1 MRLRNKIIAYTWAPI
16 VMSIALL
23 VACASSSGIQHAVI
37 ESNSQSGFIHEYE
50 DFVIVKSI
58 AGDSLD
64 ALATKYLGDPSKA
77 WVIAEFNDID
87 TLLPGK
93 EVVIPLTPTHLGGL
107 KKDGFQKV
115 PILLYHDF
123 SKTLSSKMKVLESSF
138 EAQMK
143 YLKQNDYHVITLD
156 RFLNFMEYKE
166 QIPEKS
172 VVIAIDDGWKSL
184 YTIAYPI
191 LKKYNFPA
199 TLFVY
204 TDFIGGKKALTWNQ
218 IKELADYGF
227 DIQCHTKTHRYLTRI
242 NDGESFNHFFKSVE
256 EELIRPKKLLRKKLN
271 RDCNCLAYPYGQTS
285 SLVAA
290 MLKKHGY
297 RAAFTVTRGGNP
309 FYLNNYNIN
318 RSAIYGHYDLEKF
331 KKNLDVFQPMST
343 E

>member
-1 MRLRNKIIAYTWAPI
+1 MRFEIITIAPRWAFML
-16 VMSIALL
+16 VSMALL
-23 VACASSSGIQHAVI
+23 VACASSSVIQPARV
-37 ESNSQSGFIHEYE
+37 ETKSQAGFIHEYE

-58 AGDSLD
+58 QGDSLD
-64 ALATKYLGDPSKA
+64 ELAAKFLGDSSKA
-77 WVIAEFNDID
+77 WFIAEFNKID

-93 EVVIPLTPTHLGGL
+93 EIIIPLKPIHRGGL
-107 KKDGFQKV
+107 KMGGFQKV

-123 SKTLSSKMKVLESSF
+123 SRTRSSKMKVLESSF

-143 YLKQNDYHVITLD
+143 YLKENDYQVITLD
-156 RFLNFMEYKE
+156 RFLNFIEYQEELPK
-166 QIPEKS
+166 KS
-172 VVIAIDDGWKSL
+172 VVITIDDGWKSL
-184 YTIAYPI
+184 YNIAYPI

-218 IKELADYGF
+218 IKELAEYGF

-242 NDGESFNHFFKSVE
+242 KDGETFDRFFKAVD
-256 EELIRPKKLLRKKLN
+256 EELTYPKRLLQKKIN
-271 RDCNCLAYPYGQTS
+271 RDCNCLAYPYGKTN

-297 RAAFTVTRGGNP
+297 RAAFTVNRGGNP
-309 FYLNNYNIN
+309 FFLHNYNIN
-318 RSAIYGHYDLEKF
+318 RSAIYGQYDLEKF
-331 KKNLDVFQPMST
+331 KKNLDVFQPITT